1 MTCGILMMG
10 EKWVKSPSRYTVDPL
25 ASMSLTVPLLTQLE
39 ASGVFD
45 WAKEA
50 EAVSPIRSSVIQVRD
65 TDPCS

>member
-1 MTCGILMMG
+1 MMG
-10 EKWVKSPSRYTVDPL
+10 EKWVKSPPRYTVDPL
-25 ASMSLTVPLLTQLE
+25 ATMVPTWLLVIQAE

-50 EAVSPIRSSVIQVRD
+50 EAVSPIRSPVIQVRD

>member
-1 MTCGILMMG
+1 MMG
-10 EKWVKSPSRYTVDPL
+10 EKWVKSPPRYTVDPL
-25 ASMSLTVPLLTQLE
+25 ASMSLTVPLVTQLE

-50 EAVSPIRSSVIQVRD
+50 EAVSPIRSPVIQVRD

>member
-25 ASMSLTVPLLTQLE
+25 ASMSLNVPLVTQLE
-39 ASGVFD
+39 ASRVFD

-50 EAVSPIRSSVIQVRD
+50 EAVSPIRSPVIQVRD